1 MREFNPITASQFET
15 TERYYEL
22 PKVLFE
28 NEAYQEMR
36 LDVKVAYAILK
47 DRLKLSMKN
56 NWIDEEGLYY
66 LVYSNSKLMSIL
78 GCSKST
84 LLKIKKQLAEYG
96 LMREVQQ
103 STSTDGNLA
112 NRIYIGNIDVDTTP
126 VLNLDQGGVK
136 KTLGGYK
143 SDTPPVSKTDP
154 NEPNSSDP
162 ESSESSESSSRKQ
175 DPSPNPTKYISKG
188 NYALLENIS
197 DRYRGATFYHLTH
210 EQKMKIGGYLERGYI
225 FSDDIVLM
233 IDYIDDS
240 VEKPLAYLLTRLSNL
255 EEERRLE
262 AKARAH
268 QQAAEH
274 YR

>member
-1 MREFNPITASQFET
+1 MT
-15 TERYYEL
+15 
-22 PKVLFE
+22 VH
-28 NEAYQEMR
+28 
-36 LDVKVAYAILK
+36 
-47 DRLKLSMKN
+47 
-56 NWIDEEGLYY
+56 
-66 LVYSNSKLMSIL
+66 
-78 GCSKST
+78 
-84 LLKIKKQLAEYG
+84 KIKKELQEVAL
-96 LMREVQQ
+96 LREVSQGANLPNRLYLQ
-103 STSTDGNLA
+103 NVDANLQEYEHYEATHVSTGRGKGKIVYTH
-112 NRIYIGNIDVDTTP
+112 IKT
-126 VLNLDQGGVK
+126 LNLQGDI
-136 KTLGGYK
+136 LFEQSIAPEEENGGPK
-143 SDTPPVSKTDP
+143 NGRPNSDTQGVHNMDGIKIDISNTEYLDI
-154 NEPNSSDP
+154 
-162 ESSESSESSSRKQ
+162 SSRKQ
-175 DPSPNPTKYISKG
+175 DPSPKPTQYVSKG

-240 VEKPLAYLLTRLSNL
+240 VEKPLAYLLTRSSNL